1 MMISFIIKKEAYSI
15 LLHIISNFPTTD
27 EVIELIN
34 TKYVTNGVCFK
45 GNFSEGEKPPYYI
58 PGYEK
63 YSVSF
68 KKKLTVTF
76 TSEANEKGSYKLSYA
91 ELDTGLRKY
100 LRKYVS
106 AEDKILAIKQA
117 QN

>member
-34 TKYVTNGVCFK
+34 TKYVTNGVSFK
-45 GNFSEGEKPPYYI
+45 GNFSKGEKPPYYT
-58 PGYEK
+58 PDYEK

-68 KKKLTVTF
+68 KKKLTITF
-76 TSEANEKGSYKLSYA
+76 TSEANEKESWGVDAL
-91 ELDTGLRKY
+91 EPPGFHP
-100 LRKYVS
+100 
-106 AEDKILAIKQA
+106 
-117 QN
+117 